1 MCRSRLKFLE
11 KRVNVCVEKRKKCD
25 MLYLVKNQG
34 GDLFETKGDSKFDKL
49 EKQ

>member
-1 MCRSRLKFLE
+1 M
-11 KRVNVCVEKRKKCD
+11 CVERVVKPEKYD
-25 MLYLVKNQG
+25 MLYLAINQG